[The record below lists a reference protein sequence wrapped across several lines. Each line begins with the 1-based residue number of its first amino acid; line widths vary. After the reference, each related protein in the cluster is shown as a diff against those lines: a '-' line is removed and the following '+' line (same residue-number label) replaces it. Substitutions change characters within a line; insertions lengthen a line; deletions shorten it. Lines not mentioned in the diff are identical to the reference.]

1 MRSYIRASSA
11 RPLVPA
17 KGTHK
22 KQIKYALSGVLLA
35 LMCSQAEGVW
45 AAYAENPQA
54 VQVTQAPHLTAEA
67 AIMLAFARSPLLS
80 QAFAQIKKG
89 EARKDE
95 AMSAY
100 YPQLSLASNY
110 GVHNE
115 YAYGPKLKQLIYD
128 FGKTAGAID
137 NQQYLTDSYR
147 EELMKTITD
156 VSGNTLLAYS
166 SVKRYQEIIAVTQRM
181 IASLENVKSTAE
193 LRLTAGLSSSA
204 DALQAATRIAS
215 YSTTLEHY
223 RSQLENA
230 KVSLAQ
236 LTGKYAETLA
246 DLPTALAPDLSSNKG
261 QVDYGA
267 VPAVRSA
274 VAQVKAGEAV
284 LGSTK
289 AQHMPSISLDA
300 AYLNQYNRNFAKS
313 QNGWDTQVGVSVD
326 VPLYT
331 GGAISARVSQAYE
344 DLETSKANVN
354 QAMLDADQRSS
365 TALSNWRGAEA
376 RVQSSRYQVDI
387 ALRTRDIYQEEY
399 KLGERSLTD
408 LLSVEQDVFQALSNS
423 ASAKYDR
430 FDAVINFAVIQ
441 NTLLPL
447 LGVDSPSQQALP
459 NL

>member
-1 MRSYIRASSA
+1 MRSYMRAPSA
-11 RPLVPA
+11 CPLLPKTGSNKTQKTSA
-17 KGTHK
+17 F
-22 KQIKYALSGVLLA
+22 SGLLVA
-35 LMCSQAEGVW
+35 MMCWQPSITLG
-45 AAYAENPQA
+45 AYAENPQA
-54 VQVTQAPHLTAEA
+54 VEVTQAPHLTAEA
-67 AIMLAFARSPLLS
+67 AIMLAFGRSPLLS

-89 EARKDE
+89 EARQDE
-95 AMSAY
+95 AKSAY
-100 YPQLSLASNY
+100 YPQLSLSSSY
-110 GVHNE
+110 GLHNE

-137 NQQYLTDSYR
+137 NQKYLTDSYR
-147 EELMKTITD
+147 EELMKTITE

-166 SVKRYQEIIAVTQRM
+166 NVKRYQEIIGVTQRM

-193 LRLTAGLSSSA
+193 LRLSAGLSSSA
-204 DALQAATRIAS
+204 DSLQAATRIAS
-215 YSTTLEHY
+215 YTTTLEQY

-230 KVSLAQ
+230 KVALAQ

-246 DLPTALAPDLSSNKG
+246 DLPPTLAPDLSSTNG
-261 QVDYGA
+261 QIDYSA

-274 VAQVKAGEAV
+274 VAQVKAGESV
-284 LGSTK
+284 LSSTK
-289 AQHMPSISLDA
+289 AQHLPSISVDA
-300 AYLNQYNRNFAKS
+300 AYLNQYNRNFAS
-313 QNGWDTQVGVSVD
+313 SNNGWNTQVGVSVD

-344 DLETSKANVN
+344 DLENSKANVN

-365 TALSNWRGAEA
+365 TALSNWRGADA
-376 RVQSSRYQVDI
+376 RMQSSRYQVDI
-387 ALRTRDIYQEEY
+387 ALRARDIYQEEY

-423 ASAKYDR
+423 ATAKYDR
-430 FDAVINFAVIQ
+430 FDAVINYAVIQ

-447 LGVDSPSQQALP
+447 LGVDSPSQQLP